1 MLTIKTGKMTRKIN
15 TSRFYF
21 EWKGH
26 TISDAT
32 AFRATTLSLRP
43 NKPIIYL
50 AGDSSL
56 DNKYWVPSSGPE
68 EEPLPVDVPEIYR
81 AALDRPYP
89 RPDVAFWL
97 NHFLGKSATALNL
110 AVEASTLKERETE
123 LLEHDEF
130 IKDNIRAEDILIVS
144 VGANDIALRPTFAT
158 IRHLLRLA
166 WLLPRWSLER
176 GWFLGHFVNMF
187 KDQVEAYVSK
197 IVEKQK
203 PRAVIVCMIYF
214 PLEAGL
220 SKEAGWADPQLKAL
234 GYNWFPRQLQT
245 AITKMYELA
254 TKQVQIP
261 GVQVVPCALYE
272 AMDGKNSEDYTAR
285 VEPSAEGGRKM
296 ALQLK
301 EIVELLIVGEE

>member
-1 MLTIKTGKMTRKIN
+1 MRRKIN
-15 TSRFYF
+15 ASRFYF

-26 TISDAT
+26 NISDAT
-32 AFRATTLSLRP
+32 AFHATTLSLRP
-43 NKPIIYL
+43 NKPIVYL

-68 EEPLPVDVPEIYR
+68 DEPLSVPVPEIYHV
-81 AALDRPYP
+81 ALDRPDP

-97 NHFLGKSATALNL
+97 NHFLGDRATTLNL
-110 AVEASTLKERETE
+110 AVEASTLKEREKD

-130 IKDNIRAEDILIVS
+130 IRDNIRAEDILIVS
-144 VGANDIALRPTFAT
+144 VGANDIAMRPTFAT
-158 IRHLLRLA
+158 MCHMLRLA
-166 WLLPRWSLER
+166 WFAPRFSLEK

-187 KDQVEAYVSK
+187 KDQVEAYISK

-220 SKEAGWADPQLKAL
+220 SKEKSWADLQLKAL
-234 GYNWFPRQLQT
+234 GYNWFPGQLQT

-254 TKQVQIP
+254 TKKVQIP
-261 GVQVVPCALYE
+261 GVKVVPCALHE
-272 AMDGKNSEDYTAR
+272 AMNGKHSEDYTAR

-296 ALQLK
+296 ALKLK
-301 EIVELLIVGEE
+301 QIVEKLVAGE